1 MKGSFQIAPLSVK
14 NSGSLVSKDTSIRR
28 GSFVT
33 KEQKDSLLYEIMSSG
48 KDSKKMR
55 QMQPAH
61 PLNLA
66 YNRATE
72 KPKSEEKLATPSK
85 LSQQLNI
92 QS

>member
-1 MKGSFQIAPLSVK
+1 MKGSFRNAPLSVK
-14 NSGSLVSKDTSIRR
+14 NSGSLVSKDTFIRR
-28 GSFVT
+28 GSFAT
-33 KEQKDSLLYEIMSSG
+33 QEQKDSLLYEIMSSG

-55 QMQPAH
+55 HMQPAH

-72 KPKSEEKLATPSK
+72 KPESKEKLATPSK